1 MKKALW
7 LMWVVTCLHAA
18 GFGQY
23 IASNGL
29 RINTDGN
36 IMADMG
42 GGAANVVT
50 SWGFPLDSSGN
61 LMVDC
66 ILGCSTGTISGVTA
80 GTGLSGGGT
89 SGNVTL
95 TNAGVVSVTTSTT
108 NSDGLTATPSATTG
122 AGVKIEIT
130 GSAPVFS
137 TSVATA
143 ILNDASQN
151 LAVLGLSNAASDVD
165 YFTMAGGLTT
175 AGATLGTASGTD
187 ANVNLILAPK
197 GTGQIITPA
206 GSTTNPFLTGAQ
218 GGFFDTGFYW
228 NGNSGLCFQSHGGST
243 SFCLGQLGSETKAAG
258 VYSWSSGSLASGSTD
273 TGLSRGSAGVVDVGT
288 GASGSTAGFIK
299 TSQTLQVITS
309 NYTTTGTT
317 LAGAGV
323 VTGLNFTAP
332 VSFASNWSFQ
342 CHILYS
348 QATAAAADLFGF
360 TTAGTAPTNLQ
371 VRGAVLT
378 SQTGTQVDN
387 NADITTATSTTV
399 ITATPGA
406 FGAIGTNADIF
417 QADFFGTLE
426 APSNASPTQVGF
438 SVASGSASDA
448 LTVYRGSYCQW
459 Y

>member
-1 MKKALW
+1 MKIYLLAVLMALSAS
-7 LMWVVTCLHAA
+7 LC
-18 GFGQY
+18 FGQTT
-23 IASNGL
+23 IQFQNQGTPIGTFKKWVP
-29 RINTDGN
+29 IN
-36 IMADMG
+36 
-42 GGAANVVT
+42 
-50 SWGFPLDSSGN
+50 
-61 LMVDC
+61 
-66 ILGCSTGTISGVTA
+66 CSTGLTCTM
-80 GTGLSGGGT
+80 SGGIVT
-89 SGNVTL
+89 MTASGGSMVY
-95 TNAGVVSVTTSTT
+95 
-108 NSDGLTATPSATTG
+108 PG
-122 AGVKIEIT
+122 AGIAVST
-130 GSAPVFS
+130 GSAWGTSLSSTAPIFS
-137 TSVATA
+137 TSVATP
-143 ILNDASQN
+143 IINDATQN

-206 GSTTNPFLTGAQ
+206 GSTTNPFLTGTQ

-258 VYSWSSGSLASGSTD
+258 IYSWSAGTLASGATD

-309 NYTTTGTT
+309 NFTTASTT
-317 LAGAGV
+317 LV
-323 VTGLNFTAP
+323 VPTGLNFTAP
-332 VSFASNWSFQ
+332 TSFASNWSFQ
-342 CHILYS
+342 CQIIYS
-348 QATAAAADLFGF
+348 QATAAAADLFGLV
-360 TTAGTAPTNLQ
+360 TTGTAPSNLQ
-371 VRGAVLT
+371 VWGAVLT
-378 SQTGTQVDN
+378 SQTGTQVNN

-399 ITATPGA
+399 VTATPGA
-406 FGAIGTNADIF
+406 FGAIGTNADMF
-417 QADFFGTLE
+417 QANFWGTLE

-438 SVASGSASDA
+438 AVASGSASDS